1 MHKMTSRTFPSTTS
15 LRCFEA
21 SARFLSFTKAAQVL
35 HMTQSAVSKQV
46 IHLEDSLNTTLF
58 DRSLKGLN
66 LTPSGKIFLAEAQK
80 ILNQI
85 EISVLNI
92 LAHGSEAET
101 VNIAVHPTLC
111 ARWLIKALKG
121 FGKSHPNIHLDVQEQ
136 IHDSEIE
143 NLQADI
149 AFLYGEGV
157 WRDMTSIK
165 LFEEQCVAVC
175 SPEITQTPFNSLE
188 DFHCHVLIQCRSRP
202 RAWDE
207 YFQMQ
212 EFVNEHPFIGPR
224 FDTFYS
230 CINAA
235 IIGCGVALIPKFL
248 IEEELLTQKLI
259 LAWPYELNNTK
270 AYYMTYPTSM
280 AKTPKVMTIT
290 QWIQAHLNEC

>member
-1 MHKMTSRTFPSTTS
+1 MQKITSRTFPSTMS

-21 SARFLSFTKAAQVL
+21 SARFLSFTKAAQIL

-46 IHLEDSLNTTLF
+46 AHLEDSLNTPLF
-58 DRSLKGLN
+58 ERSLKGLN
-66 LTPSGKIFLAEAQK
+66 LTPSGKIFLLETQN
-80 ILNQI
+80 ILSQI

-111 ARWLIKALKG
+111 ARWLIQRLKG
-121 FGKSHPNIHLDVQEQ
+121 FGNSHPNIHLDIREQ
-136 IHDSEIE
+136 INDSEIE
-143 NLQADI
+143 NQQTDI
-149 AFLYGEGV
+149 AFLYGEGI

-165 LFEEQCVAVC
+165 LFEESCVAIC
-175 SPEITQTPFNSLE
+175 SPEITQIPFNSLE
-188 DFHCHVLIQCRSRP
+188 EFHGHVLIQSRSRP

-212 EFVNEHPFIGPR
+212 GFINEHPFIGPR
-224 FDTFYS
+224 IDTFYS

-235 IIGCGVALIPKFL
+235 LTGCGIALVPKFL
-248 IEEELLTQKLI
+248 IEEELLSGKLI

-280 AKTPKVMTIT
+280 EKTPKVVAIT
-290 QWIQAHLNEC
+290 QWIQNHLNQL